1 MKLCFISGP
10 YKPGRCGITDYVTLL
25 CRELKKHVN
34 ICKRITIDRNHSFSD
49 ISKNIIEADLYS
61 IQFAPYAFSSTGL
74 SKRGLNALAQSL
86 KNRKTHIN
94 FHEIWIGAYPNAS
107 WKEKAIGI
115 LQKKEILKFINT
127 LKPSLITCSNA
138 AALDRLHQVKI
149 NAKYLYLFGNIPN
162 SNEKEEVPLKD
173 LQVAFFGT
181 PYDKFPYFFLAEKLV
196 EISKSSQKTVHIK
209 VIGRQRER
217 TGIKEIHRISKI
229 NGFNISH
236 LGELSESEISKELK
250 SSDIGV
256 STTPYDI
263 LGKSGATSAMLEHGL
278 PVLAYDDGDTPQES
292 LFIPYPF
299 KDRIFLINDH
309 SSVEKLL
316 QYIEKPRKSFFDG
329 VAHTANKMLELV
341 S

>member
-181 PYDKFPYFFLAEKLV
+181 PYDKFPYFFLAKKLV
-196 EISKSSQKTVHIK
+196 EISRSLQKAVHIK
-209 VIGRQRER
+209 VIGRHRER
-217 TGIKEIHRISKI
+217 AGIKEIDRISEI

-236 LGELSESEISKELK
+236 LGELPESEISKELK

-256 STTPYDI
+256 STTPYDV
-263 LGKSGATSAMLEHGL
+263 LGKSGATAAMLEHGL
-278 PVLAYDDGDTPQES
+278 PIMAFDDMDTPREK
-292 LFIPYPF
+292 LFVMEQF
-299 KDRIFLINDH
+299 KNQIFLLNE
-309 SSVEKLL
+309 SSV
-316 QYIEKPRKSFFDG
+316 IERLESFMQKPRKPFFDG
-329 VAHTANKMLELV
+329 VAFTTKKILEFIH
-341 S
+341 

>member
-1 MKLCFISGP
+1 
-10 YKPGRCGITDYVTLL
+10 
-25 CRELKKHVN
+25 
-34 ICKRITIDRNHSFSD
+34 KRITIDRNHSFSD

-236 LGELSESEISKELK
+236 LGELPESEISKELK

-292 LFIPYPF
+292 LFIPDPF
-299 KDRIFLINDH
+299 KGQIFLINDH